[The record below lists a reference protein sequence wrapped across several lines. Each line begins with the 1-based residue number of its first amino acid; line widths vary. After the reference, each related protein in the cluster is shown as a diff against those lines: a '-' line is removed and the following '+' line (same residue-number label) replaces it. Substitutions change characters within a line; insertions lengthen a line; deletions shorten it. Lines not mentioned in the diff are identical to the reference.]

1 MRKNISWNL
10 VSKYRT
16 ELMGCSILGIILFH
30 WYENCMIHG
39 KSINFILHL
48 FSLGNRFVE
57 VFLILSGM
65 GLYYSFKKQ
74 ENIKTFYLRRI
85 TKLLPTYLIL
95 GIPYWIYFDCFLNKM
110 NIGQVFIDISFIS
123 FITEGNRRFWFI
135 GLILGLYLFFPINTL
150 LFDNNINMEKFTD
163 GICQY
168 RSRLGQ
174 NPLFYS
180 RNCFGEKY
188 F

>member
-1 MRKNISWNL
+1 
-10 VSKYRT
+10 
-16 ELMGCSILGIILFH
+16 
-30 WYENCMIHG
+30 
-39 KSINFILHL
+39 
-48 FSLGNRFVE
+48 
-57 VFLILSGM
+57 M

-135 GLILGLYLFFPINTL
+135 GLILGLYLFFPITCFYLQGGYLIFPGAFQPFIFCL
-150 LFDNNINMEKFTD
+150 LELALSYQ
-163 GICQY
+163 ICFFLCIKLTCLSEQFSFFFCFFQLY
-168 RSRLGQ
+168 LG
-174 NPLFYS
+174 N
-180 RNCFGEKY
+180 
-188 F
+188 